1 MSGSVTADAVRGVE
15 DETFVSLIAS
25 HQLVLTGFL
34 RTMLRRSAD
43 VDDVLQETNLVLWR
57 KRQEYHADRPFA
69 PWACKIAHFQAL
81 SYLKAR
87 ESRSP
92 QLLEQAALGQLAEL
106 SMKHVNQIDQQLEE
120 MQRCLR
126 KLSRPHRQLVQARY
140 LESLSVSQIAE
151 NVGKTPHAISM
162 ILYRLRNILRECVER
177 SLRSEVI
184 R

>member
-1 MSGSVTADAVRGVE
+1 M
-15 DETFVSLIAS
+15 LIA
-25 HQLVLTGFL
+25 LEFIDPFFVVLRCDL
-34 RTMLRRSAD
+34 LACRCA
-43 VDDVLQETNLVLWR
+43 Q
-57 KRQEYHADRPFA
+57 RQVFA
-69 PWACKIAHFQAL
+69 WLHEK
-81 SYLKAR
+81 SYLTLDFIRK
-87 ESRSP
+87 
-92 QLLEQAALGQLAEL
+92 GQLAEL

-140 LESLSVSQIAE
+140 LENLSVSQIAE
-151 NVGKTPHAISM
+151 NVGKTPHSISM